1 MSRKN
6 DLGDLT
12 RFFERKIGMFC
23 VRLAIS
29 LRHHANP
36 IRLITCAD
44 KVILGRDQ
52 ALDISFESLKVHRMV
67 HRLGP
72 PFPLGN
78 ESVLSNCLSYP
89 RGHVSWRLV
98 ERSNHKPSWPS
109 VACEEIE

>member
-29 LRHHANP
+29 LRHHAYP
-36 IRLITCAD
+36 IRLRTSAD

-78 ESVLSNCLSYP
+78 ESVLSNRLSYP
-89 RGHVSWRLV
+89 
-98 ERSNHKPSWPS
+98 
-109 VACEEIE
+109 